1 MGVEKVGA
9 NLFQNVWESK
19 PESQVKKERKR
30 NVPPFK
36 DDQVV
41 ADISA
46 STFLTT
52 INRLERIEKLRL
64 LIEEGLYKL
73 DSKAIAES
81 IVEELLR

>member
-9 NLFQNVWESK
+9 NLFRNVWESK
-19 PESQVKKERKR
+19 SESQVKKEGKR
-30 NVPPFK
+30 SVPSVK
-36 DDQVV
+36 DYHVV

-46 STFLTT
+46 STSLTT
-52 INRLERIEKLRL
+52 INRLERIEKLKL